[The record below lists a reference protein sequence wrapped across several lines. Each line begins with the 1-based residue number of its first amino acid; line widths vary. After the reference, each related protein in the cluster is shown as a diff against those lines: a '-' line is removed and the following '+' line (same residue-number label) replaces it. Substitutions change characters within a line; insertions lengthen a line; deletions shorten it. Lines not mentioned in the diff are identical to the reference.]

1 MYLHRRPQS
10 RPLHPRRSSGQSIT
24 EFAIVVPVMILV
36 LLAVADFG
44 RLYTSTVAV
53 ESAGREAAD
62 FGAFDTS
69 HWDDSLGGGG
79 NVATTVGLMQERACV
94 AAAGSHLEGY
104 QSSDPDNKT
113 CTNPTFACT
122 LEFGGASADCAT
134 SAGLVGSKN
143 CSDPDPFLTE
153 PPCTVHVQLVY
164 EFRTLLGIPPLPD
177 TITVTRDSRFRI
189 SHLTAPT
196 P

>member
-1 MYLHRRPQS
+1 LKRQR
-10 RPLHPRRSSGQSIT
+10 GQSVV
-24 EFAIVVPVMILV
+24 EFALVVPVMLLI

-79 NVATTVGLMQERACV
+79 NVATTVALMQERACV

-104 QSSDPDNKT
+104 QSADPDNKT
-113 CTNPTFACT
+113 CTNPTFSCT
-122 LEFGGASADCAT
+122 LEAAGVSTDCAT
-134 SAGLVGSKN
+134 SAGFVGSTS
-143 CSDPDPFLTE
+143 CSDPATE

-164 EFRTLLGIPPLPD
+164 EFRTLLGIPPMPES
-177 TITVTRDSRFRI
+177 IQVTRDSWFRV